1 MSSSSSLSIS
11 TEIQSIFE
19 QNKLE
24 DLKQFIKKRN
34 CLNSYSMFLVYF
46 FHIIQSA
53 GILTTTIAAGYDNKT
68 IIWVG
73 VGLNLLASLINIF
86 EKTNNAI
93 SKNILKDIEKPTI
106 KKKVSKII
114 SDNDSDSD
122 SGVEPAIIVNKTIVK
137 QTNVKPTEIDKQ
149 EIDKLLQDI
158 KNDKTDKLTDIDSI
172 KRDIISCLGLI

>member
-1 MSSSSSLSIS
+1 MSSSSLSIS

-19 QNKLE
+19 KNKLE

-93 SKNILKDIEKPTI
+93 SKNILKDIQAIKEGTFIDEGITI
-106 KKKVSKII
+106 EMP
-114 SDNDSDSD
+114 SD
-122 SGVEPAIIVNKTIVK
+122 
-137 QTNVKPTEIDKQ
+137 
-149 EIDKLLQDI
+149 
-158 KNDKTDKLTDIDSI
+158 KNDKNDKPLLS
-172 KRDIISCLGLI
+172 